1 MNVLSKDW
9 VFRLGY
15 RPYFLFFDETI
26 IVEKFEKG
34 KSYHSANVYRQGV
47 TERHTYKW
55 KEKKLINPFYRVLSE
70 TQEIPKIIAS
80 FFLVQLFTYYFD

>member
-1 MNVLSKDW
+1 VNVLPKDW

-26 IVEKFEKG
+26 IVEKFEKVTLQMFTDRELQKG
-34 KSYHSANVYRQGV
+34 ILINVQR
-47 TERHTYKW
+47 K
-55 KEKKLINPFYRVLSE
+55 KELVNPFYRVLSE
-70 TQEIPKIIAS
+70 TQEIPKLIAS